1 MNGSGAADD
10 SIAAAPTASVELRF
24 DVRDGCLCVRS
35 SGTIDTLEATIDFFR
50 RIAVELRRVR
60 AAGLLIVDSSD
71 GAVPDADEFETL
83 AASLRNEGFE
93 GVRTAFVDVKG
104 TAISRIEVG
113 EIVARR
119 HGYHFR
125 VFDSE
130 PLAWLWLRYG
140 KDD

>member
-1 MNGSGAADD
+1 MSEVPAVGTALDLRFEVRNGS
-10 SIAAAPTASVELRF
+10 
-24 DVRDGCLCVRS
+24 LCVRS
-35 SGTIDTLEATIDFFR
+35 SGTIDTLEATVDFFR
-50 RIAVELRRVR
+50 RIAAELRRVR
-60 AAGLLIVDSSD
+60 ASTLLIVDSTD
-71 GAVPDADEFETL
+71 GTVPDAREFETMAGL
-83 AASLRNEGFE
+83 LRNEGFE

-104 TAISRIEVG
+104 TAVSRIEIG

-140 KDD
+140 RDD

>member
-1 MNGSGAADD
+1 MNERPAAGTAGAA
-10 SIAAAPTASVELRF
+10 IAAVDLRF
-24 DVRDGCLCVRS
+24 EVREGCLCVRS

-60 AAGLLIVDSSD
+60 AGGLLIVDSTD
-71 GAVPDADEFETL
+71 GTVPDAAEFETL
-83 AASLRNEGFE
+83 AGSLRGEGLD
-93 GVRTAFVDVKG
+93 GVRIAFVDVKG
-104 TAISRIEVG
+104 TAIGRIEVG

-119 HGYHFR
+119 HGYLFR

>member
-1 MNGSGAADD
+1 MSERSAADAPGAA
-10 SIAAAPTASVELRF
+10 IAPVDLRF
-24 DVRDGCLCVRS
+24 EVRDGCLCVRS

-50 RIAVELRRVR
+50 RIAAELRRVR
-60 AAGLLIVDSSD
+60 ARTLLIVDST
-71 GAVPDADEFETL
+71 GGTVPDAGEFETL
-83 AASLRNEGFE
+83 AGSLRDEGFE
-93 GVRTAFVDVKG
+93 GVRIAFVDVKG
-104 TAISRIEVG
+104 TAIGRIEIG

-140 KDD
+140 RDD

>member
-1 MNGSGAADD
+1 MNERSAAGTPGAAV
-10 SIAAAPTASVELRF
+10 APVDLRF
-24 DVRDGCLCVRS
+24 ELRDGCLCVRS

-50 RIAVELRRVR
+50 RIAAELRRVR
-60 AAGLLIVDSSD
+60 ARTLLIVDSTD
-71 GAVPDADEFETL
+71 GTVPDAGEFETL
-83 AASLRNEGFE
+83 AGSLRDEGFE
-93 GVRTAFVDVKG
+93 DVRIAFVDVKG
-104 TAISRIEVG
+104 TAIGRIEIG

-140 KDD
+140 NAD

>member
-1 MNGSGAADD
+1 MNEPSAAGTAGAA
-10 SIAAAPTASVELRF
+10 IAAVDLRF
-24 DVRDGCLCVRS
+24 EVREGCLCVRS

-50 RIAVELRRVR
+50 RIAIELRRVR
-60 AAGLLIVDSSD
+60 AGGLLIVDSTD
-71 GAVPDADEFETL
+71 GTVPDAAEFETL
-83 AASLRNEGFE
+83 AGSLRGEGLD
-93 GVRTAFVDVKG
+93 GVRIAFVDVKG
-104 TAISRIEVG
+104 TAIGRIEVG